1 MIRPGRVRWSCVLAF
16 TVVAFVMVDTRAA
29 GAQSSCA
36 SPARGASGL
45 ADDWTGPLAR
55 KVSLHGREVSLRE
68 ALDRLAAAA
77 RVRLSYTA
85 ELLPLTRA
93 VCLAYESAPVGT
105 VLVDLL
111 DGTSLRPVAAG
122 DDQVV
127 LAPTPAPTAASL
139 AAPQTV
145 VMARQV
151 SVLDRVV
158 VTGSTAGGSQR
169 SLPFALDVISG
180 SQLSQRGA
188 ESLSSALDGSVPGM
202 WLWEQSPISLL
213 ARYGSIRGASSFGV
227 SYPKVYVD
235 GIEVANSLLVTR
247 LDPEA
252 VSRIEVIR
260 GPQGAALYG
269 ADAISG
275 VINIVTRQEG
285 NEGGAPRARLS
296 TSEGA
301 STSAFSAGNV
311 LAQNHSLS
319 LRAGTGVRSA
329 RLGLAITEI
338 GAFIPEAFSRQ
349 VTSNGG
355 VRFVGAKS
363 VISGTFRFFAQ
374 DAKTPESPQLAAF
387 QPTGTVTQLIQNEWL
402 RRARGSRSGTAS
414 LTQPDSIPLTPFDSS
429 DQQTVRQYTVGATA
443 TFRPGDRWTHSAVVG
458 FDGYSLKS
466 GSVLDGAF
474 PSAADSALRAARGS
488 AWRGTLRAS
497 SVGQFGDSE
506 KALATVTLAAEY
518 SLMRDETDT
527 DAPFAVYRPSEHG
540 GTGSPGGPGSGGTS
554 MPTGSNGYASSVVYN
569 RSNTGLI
576 AQTNVSYHDALFL
589 NTGLR
594 LERNTG
600 LTGVG
605 QYETLPMLG
614 AAFVRS
620 VGGATLKLRS
630 AYGKGVRPPQTS
642 SRSGTL
648 MGLNRTAGS
657 AELSAEKQSGIEGGA
672 DLFVGRAMALHLTR
686 FDQRASGLIQPVSV
700 QIPDGTDTLHLRRIA
715 YELQNVGEITNRGW
729 ELEGTTSVGPVSVGA
744 TFSTVDSR
752 VQKLASGYSGDLRP
766 GDRMLEVPART
777 MGISASFNPGRWFT
791 SWSVSRASDWV
802 NYDRIALAAAFQNT
816 NHPLYEFLG
825 SQLRTYWRKYDGVTR
840 LSANFGYNVGR
851 GLSFTVRGENLLDK
865 QEGEPDNV
873 TILPGRTVSGGLRVS
888 F

>member
-1 MIRPGRVRWSCVLAF
+1 MIPERRVRWFCILAF
-16 TVVAFVMVDTRAA
+16 AFVTLATVDSRAA
-29 GAQSSCA
+29 GAQSNCA
-36 SPARGASGL
+36 SSARGASSL
-45 ADDWTGPLAR
+45 ATDDWTGALAR
-55 KVSLHGREVSLRE
+55 KISLHGRDVSLRE
-68 ALDRLAAAA
+68 ALDRLAATA
-77 RVRLSYTA
+77 RLRLSYTA

-93 VCLAYESAPVGT
+93 VCLAYESTPVGT
-105 VLVDLL
+105 VLVELL

-127 LAPTPAPTAASL
+127 LAPTAAAIPST
-139 AAPQTV
+139 APQMV
-145 VMARQV
+145 AMARQV
-151 SVLDRVV
+151 NVLDRVV
-158 VTGSTAGGSQR
+158 VTGSAAGGSQR
-169 SLPFALDVISG
+169 SLPFALDVMSG

-188 ESLSSALDGSVPGM
+188 GSLSSALDGSVPGM

-235 GIEVANSLLVTR
+235 GIEVANSLLVTT
-247 LDPEA
+247 LDPES

-285 NEGGAPRARLS
+285 NEGGAPRAQLR

-301 STSAFSAGNV
+301 SASAFSAGSV

-319 LRAGTGVRSA
+319 LRTGTGVRSA
-329 RLGLAITEI
+329 RLGLTVSTL
-338 GAFIPEAFSRQ
+338 GAFIPDAFSRQ
-349 VTSNGG
+349 VASNGG
-355 VRFVGAKS
+355 VRFVGARS
-363 VISGTFRFFAQ
+363 VVSGTFRFFAQ
-374 DAKTPESPQLAAF
+374 DAKTPESPLLQAFPSATLAER
-387 QPTGTVTQLIQNEWL
+387 LIQSEWL
-402 RRARGSRSGTAS
+402 ARSTNSRSGLGTLSLADSTTLTA
-414 LTQPDSIPLTPFDSS
+414 LDSS
-429 DQQTVRQYTVGATA
+429 DRQSVRQYTVGATA
-443 TFRPGDRWTHSAVVG
+443 TFRPGDRWTHTAVVG

-474 PSAADSALRAARGS
+474 PSATDSALRAARGS
-488 AWRGTLRAS
+488 ATRGTLRAS
-497 SVGQFGDSE
+497 TVGQFGDGE
-506 KALATVTLAAEY
+506 NTLATVTFAAEY
-518 SLMRDETDT
+518 SLMRDKTET
-527 DAPFAVYRPSEHG
+527 DAPFAVYRPSEHQ
-540 GTGSPGGPGSGGTS
+540 GTGSPGGSSGSTGSGE
-554 MPTGSNGYASSVVYN
+554 YASSVVYN
-569 RSNTGLI
+569 RSNTGLV
-576 AQTNVSYHDALFL
+576 AQTNISYRDAFFL

-600 LTGVG
+600 LTGIG

-614 AAFVRS
+614 VAFVRS
-620 VGGATLKLRS
+620 LGGATLKLRS

-642 SRSGTL
+642 SRAGTL
-648 MGLNRTAGS
+648 MGLNSPSGS
-657 AELSAEKQSGIEGGA
+657 SALSAEKQSGIEAGA
-672 DLFVGRAMALHLTR
+672 DLLVGRAMTFHLTR

-700 QIPDGTDTLHLRRIA
+700 PLPAGTDTLPSRRIA

-729 ELEGTTSVGPVSVGA
+729 ELEGTTSVGPLSVGA

-752 VQKLASGYSGDLRP
+752 VQKIANGYSGDLRP

-777 MGISASFNPGRWFT
+777 MGVNASLTEGRWFT
-791 SWSVSRASDWV
+791 SWNVSRASDWV
-802 NYDRIALAAAFQNT
+802 NYDRIALAAAFENT

-840 LSANFGYNVGR
+840 LGANFGYNVGR
-851 GLSFTVRGENLLDK
+851 GLSLIIRGENLLDE
-865 QEGEPDNV
+865 QQGEPDNITV
-873 TILPGRTVSGGLRVS
+873 LPGRTVSGGLRVS

>member
-1 MIRPGRVRWSCVLAF
+1 MIPERRVRWFCILAF
-16 TVVAFVMVDTRAA
+16 AFVTLATVDSRAA
-29 GAQSSCA
+29 GAQSNCA
-36 SPARGASGL
+36 SSARGASSL
-45 ADDWTGPLAR
+45 ATDDWTGALAR
-55 KVSLHGREVSLRE
+55 KISLHGRDVSLRE
-68 ALDRLAAAA
+68 ALDHLAATA
-77 RVRLSYTA
+77 RLRLSYTA

-93 VCLAYESAPVGT
+93 VCLAYESTPVGT

-127 LAPTPAPTAASL
+127 LAPTAAATPST
-139 AAPQTV
+139 APQMV

-151 SVLDRVV
+151 NVLDRVV
-158 VTGSTAGGSQR
+158 VTGSAAGGSQR
-169 SLPFALDVISG
+169 SLPFALDVMSG

-188 ESLSSALDGSVPGM
+188 GSLSSALDGSVPGM

-235 GIEVANSLLVTR
+235 GIEVANSLLVTT
-247 LDPEA
+247 LDPES

-285 NEGGAPRARLS
+285 NEGGAPRAQLR

-301 STSAFSAGNV
+301 SASAFSAGNV

-319 LRAGTGVRSA
+319 LRTGTGVRSA
-329 RLGLAITEI
+329 RLGLTVSTL
-338 GAFIPEAFSRQ
+338 GAFIPNAFSRQ
-349 VTSNGG
+349 VASNGG
-355 VRFVGAKS
+355 VRFVGARS
-363 VISGTFRFFAQ
+363 VVSGTFRFFAQ
-374 DAKTPESPQLAAF
+374 DAKTPESPLLQAFPSATLAER
-387 QPTGTVTQLIQNEWL
+387 LIQSEWL
-402 RRARGSRSGTAS
+402 ARSTNSRSGLGTLS
-414 LTQPDSIPLTPFDSS
+414 LADSTTLVALDSS
-429 DQQTVRQYTVGATA
+429 DRQSVRQYTVGATA
-443 TFRPGDRWTHSAVVG
+443 TFRPGDRWTHTAVVG

-488 AWRGTLRAS
+488 ATRGTLRAS
-497 SVGQFGDSE
+497 TVGQFGDGE
-506 KALATVTLAAEY
+506 NTLATVTFAAEY
-518 SLMRDETDT
+518 SLMRDKTET
-527 DAPFAVYRPSEHG
+527 DAPFAVYRPSEHQG
-540 GTGSPGGPGSGGTS
+540 AGSPGGPTGLTGSGE
-554 MPTGSNGYASSVVYN
+554 YASSVVYN
-569 RSNTGLI
+569 RSNTGLV
-576 AQTNVSYHDALFL
+576 AQTNISYRDALFL

-600 LTGVG
+600 LTGIG

-614 AAFVRS
+614 VAFVRS
-620 VGGATLKLRS
+620 LGGATLKLRS

-642 SRSGTL
+642 SRAGTL
-648 MGLNRTAGS
+648 MGLNRPSGS
-657 AELSAEKQSGIEGGA
+657 SALSAEKQSGIEGGA
-672 DLFVGRAMALHLTR
+672 DLFVGRAMTFHLTR

-700 QIPDGTDTLHLRRIA
+700 PLPAGTDTLPSRRIA

-729 ELEGTTSVGPVSVGA
+729 ELEGTTSVGPISVGA

-752 VQKLASGYSGDLRP
+752 VQKIANGYSGDLRP

-777 MGISASFNPGRWFT
+777 MGVNASLTEGRWFT
-791 SWSVSRASDWV
+791 SWNVSRASDWV
-802 NYDRIALAAAFQNT
+802 NYDRIALAAAFENT

-840 LSANFGYNVGR
+840 LGANFGYNVGR
-851 GLSFTVRGENLLDK
+851 GLSFMVRGENLLDK
-865 QEGEPDNV
+865 QQGEPDNITV
-873 TILPGRTVSGGLRVS
+873 LPGRTVSGGLRVS

>member
-1 MIRPGRVRWSCVLAF
+1 MTPLGRVRLSCVLAL
-16 TVVAFVMVDTRAA
+16 TIVAFVTFDSQAA

-36 SPARGASGL
+36 SSARGASGS

-55 KVSLHGREVSLRE
+55 KVSLHGREISLRE

-85 ELLPLTRA
+85 ELLPLSRA

-105 VLVDLL
+105 VLEDLL
-111 DGTSLRPVAAG
+111 DGTALRPVAAG

-127 LAPTPAPTAASL
+127 LAPTPAPTPS
-139 AAPQTV
+139 AAPQIV

-169 SLPFALDVISG
+169 SLPYALDVISG

-188 ESLSSALDGSVPGM
+188 GSLSSALDGSVPGM

-247 LDPEA
+247 LDPDA

-285 NEGGAPRARLS
+285 NEGGAPRAQLS
-296 TSEGA
+296 TSGGA

-311 LAQNHSLS
+311 LAQNHSVS

-329 RLGLAITEI
+329 SLGLAVTTL

-355 VRFVGAKS
+355 VRFVGARS

-374 DAKTPESPQLAAF
+374 DAATPESPLLAGF
-387 QPTGTVTQLIQNEWL
+387 TPTGTVTQLIQNEWL
-402 RRARGSRSGTAS
+402 RRARGSRSGMGS
-414 LTQPDSIPLTPFDSS
+414 LSLADSTQLVPLDSS
-429 DQQTVRQYTVGATA
+429 DRQSVRQYTVGATA
-443 TFRPGDRWTHSAVVG
+443 MFRPGDRWTHSAVVG

-474 PSAADSALRAARGS
+474 PSATDSALRAARGS
-488 AWRGTLRAS
+488 AMRGTLRAS

-506 KALATVTLAAEY
+506 RALATVTLAAEY

-527 DAPFAVYRPSEHG
+527 DAPFAVYRPSEHDNTGGQSGTSGPG
-540 GTGSPGGPGSGGTS
+540 GTGV
-554 MPTGSNGYASSVVYN
+554 PTGSNGYASSVIYN

-576 AQTNVSYHDALFL
+576 AQTNVSYRDALFL

-600 LTGVG
+600 LPGVG
-605 QYETLPMLG
+605 QYEALPMLG
-614 AAFVRS
+614 AAVVRS

-648 MGLNRTAGS
+648 MGLNRTPGS

-672 DLFVGRAMALHLTR
+672 DLFIGRAMAFHLTR

-700 QIPDGTDTLHLRRIA
+700 PVPAGTDTLGPRRIA
-715 YELQNVGEITNRGW
+715 YELQNVGEIINRGW
-729 ELEGTTSVGPVSVGA
+729 ELQGTTSVGPISVGA

-752 VQKLASGYSGDLRP
+752 VQKLANGYSGDLRP

-777 MGISASFNPGRWFT
+777 MGVNASFNERRWFT
-791 SWSVSRASDWV
+791 SWSISRASDWV

-816 NHPLYEFLG
+816 SHPLYEFLG

-840 LSANFGYNVGR
+840 LDANFGYNVGR

-873 TILPGRTVSGGLRVS
+873 TILPGRTVSGGLRLS

>member
-1 MIRPGRVRWSCVLAF
+1 MIPERRVRWFCILAF
-16 TVVAFVMVDTRAA
+16 AFVTLATVDSRAA
-29 GAQSSCA
+29 GAQSNCA
-36 SPARGASGL
+36 SSARGASSL
-45 ADDWTGPLAR
+45 ATDDWTGVLAR
-55 KVSLHGREVSLRE
+55 KISLHGRDVSLRE
-68 ALDRLAAAA
+68 ALDRLAATA
-77 RVRLSYTA
+77 RLRLSYTA

-93 VCLAYESAPVGT
+93 VCLAYESTPVGT

-127 LAPTPAPTAASL
+127 LAPTAAATPST
-139 AAPQTV
+139 APQMV
-145 VMARQV
+145 AMARQV
-151 SVLDRVV
+151 NVLDRVV
-158 VTGSTAGGSQR
+158 VTGSAAGGSQR
-169 SLPFALDVISG
+169 SLPFALDVMSG

-188 ESLSSALDGSVPGM
+188 GSLSSALDGSVPGM

-235 GIEVANSLLVTR
+235 GIEVANSLLVTT

-285 NEGGAPRARLS
+285 NEGGAPRAQLR

-301 STSAFSAGNV
+301 SASAFSAGNV

-319 LRAGTGVRSA
+319 LRTGTGVRSA
-329 RLGLAITEI
+329 RLGLTVSTL
-338 GAFIPEAFSRQ
+338 GAFIPDAFSRQ
-349 VTSNGG
+349 VASNGG
-355 VRFVGAKS
+355 VRFVGARS
-363 VISGTFRFFAQ
+363 VVSGTFRFFAQ
-374 DAKTPESPQLAAF
+374 DAKTPESPLLQAFPSATLAER
-387 QPTGTVTQLIQNEWL
+387 LIQSEWL
-402 RRARGSRSGTAS
+402 ARSTNSRSGLGTFS
-414 LTQPDSIPLTPFDSS
+414 LADSTTLAALDSS
-429 DQQTVRQYTVGATA
+429 DRQSVRQYTVGATA
-443 TFRPGDRWTHSAVVG
+443 TFRPGDRWTHTAVVG

-474 PSAADSALRAARGS
+474 PSATDSALRAARGS
-488 AWRGTLRAS
+488 ATRGTLRAS
-497 SVGQFGDSE
+497 TVGQFGDGE
-506 KALATVTLAAEY
+506 NTLATVTFAAEY
-518 SLMRDETDT
+518 SLMRDKTET
-527 DAPFAVYRPSEHG
+527 DAPFAVYRPSEHQ
-540 GTGSPGGPGSGGTS
+540 GTGSPGGPSGSTGSGE
-554 MPTGSNGYASSVVYN
+554 YASSVVYN
-569 RSNTGLI
+569 RSNTGLV
-576 AQTNVSYHDALFL
+576 AQTNISYRDALFL

-600 LTGVG
+600 LTGIG

-614 AAFVRS
+614 VAFVRS
-620 VGGATLKLRS
+620 LGGATLKLRS

-642 SRSGTL
+642 SRAGTL
-648 MGLNRTAGS
+648 MGLNNPSGS
-657 AELSAEKQSGIEGGA
+657 SALSAEKQSGIEGGA
-672 DLFVGRAMALHLTR
+672 DLFVGRAMTFHLTR

-700 QIPDGTDTLHLRRIA
+700 PLPAGIDTLRSRRIA

-729 ELEGTTSVGPVSVGA
+729 ELEGTTSVGPISVGA

-752 VQKLASGYSGDLRP
+752 VQKIANGYSGDLRP
-766 GDRMLEVPART
+766 GDRMLEIPART
-777 MGISASFNPGRWFT
+777 MGVNASLTEGRWFT
-791 SWSVSRASDWV
+791 SWNVSRASDWV
-802 NYDRIALAAAFQNT
+802 NYDRIALAAAFENT

-840 LSANFGYNVGR
+840 LGANFGYNVGR
-851 GLSFTVRGENLLDK
+851 GLTFMVRGENLLDK
-865 QEGEPDNV
+865 QQDEPDNITV
-873 TILPGRTVSGGLRVS
+873 LPGRTVSGGLRVS

>member
-1 MIRPGRVRWSCVLAF
+1 MRWSCVLAF
-16 TVVAFVMVDTRAA
+16 TVVTLVVVDSRAA

-36 SPARGASGL
+36 SSARGASGT

-55 KVSLHGREVSLRE
+55 KISLYGRDVSLRE

-93 VCLAYESAPVGT
+93 VCLAYESAPVGA

-127 LAPTPAPTAASL
+127 LAPTPAGNPGPAAD
-139 AAPQTV
+139 PQP
-145 VMARQV
+145 VMMTRQV

-169 SLPFALDVISG
+169 SLPFALDVING
-180 SQLSQRGA
+180 SQLSQRGD
-188 ESLSSALDGSVPGM
+188 ESLSSELDGSVPGM

-252 VSRIEVIR
+252 ISRIEVIR

-285 NEGGAPRARLS
+285 NEGGAPRARLT

-301 STSAFSAGNV
+301 SASAFSANSV
-311 LAQNHSLS
+311 LAQNYSLS
-319 LRAGTGVRSA
+319 LRTGTGVRSA
-329 RLGLAITEI
+329 RLGLAVTTL

-374 DAKTPESPQLAAF
+374 DATTPESPLLANF
-387 QPTGTVTQLIQNEWL
+387 QPAGTVTQLLQNEWL
-402 RRARGSRSGTAS
+402 RRARGSRSGAS
-414 LTQPDSIPLTPFDSS
+414 FSQADSIPLVPIDSS
-429 DQQTVRQYTVGATA
+429 DHQSVRQYTVGATA

-474 PSAADSALRAARGS
+474 PSAADSALRAAQGS
-488 AWRGTLRAS
+488 AWRGTMRAS

-540 GTGSPGGPGSGGTS
+540 GNGGPGGTSGTGGTVP
-554 MPTGSNGYASSVVYN
+554 PTGSNGYASTVVYN

-576 AQTNVSYHDALFL
+576 AQTNLSWQDALFL

-605 QYETLPMLG
+605 QYEALPMLG

-620 VGGATLKLRS
+620 LGGATLKLRS

-657 AELSAEKQSGIEGGA
+657 TQLSAEKQSGIEGGA
-672 DLFVGRAMALHLTR
+672 DLFIGAMALHVTR

-700 QIPDGTDTLHLRRIA
+700 QIPDGTDSLHLRRIA

-729 ELEGTTSVGPVSVGA
+729 ELEGTTSVGPVSLGA
-744 TFSTVDSR
+744 TYSTVDSR

-766 GDRMLEVPART
+766 GDRMLEVPTRT
-777 MGISASFNPGRWFT
+777 MGVSASLNPGRWFM

-816 NHPLYEFLG
+816 NHPLNEFLG
-825 SQLRTYWRKYDGVTR
+825 SQLRTYWRNYDGVTR
-840 LSANFGYNVGR
+840 LGANFGYNVGR
-851 GLSFTVRGENLLDK
+851 GLMFTIRGENLLDK
-865 QEGEPDNV
+865 QEGEPDNI